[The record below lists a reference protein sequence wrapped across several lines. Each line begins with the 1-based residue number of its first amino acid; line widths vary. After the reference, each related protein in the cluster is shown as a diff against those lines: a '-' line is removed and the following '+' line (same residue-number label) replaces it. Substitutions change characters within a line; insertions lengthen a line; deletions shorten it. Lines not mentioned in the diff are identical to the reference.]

1 MTTIKIINKDINF
14 LQENNNGDCVFHWQ
28 SQNQTAETSTVG
40 QRYIHHKETENKILL
55 FVRDEKKN
63 KYGET
68 ATYTFLGTANYKSH
82 EGSKPMNIIWELDF
96 PIPAK
101 YIKETQKMV
110 AIS

>member
-1 MTTIKIINKDINF
+1 MITFT
-14 LQENNNGDCVFHWQ
+14 LFHWQ
-28 SQNQTAETSTVG
+28 SQNQTSENSTVG
-40 QRYIHHKETENKILL
+40 QRYIRHKKTGNKILL

-68 ATYTFLGTANYKSH
+68 ATYTFLGTANDNSH

-110 AIS
+110 AI